1 MATNTKVAVA
11 FLNLKIE
18 TTTGSKKLS
27 EYGIPL
33 YADNPVHV
41 KIMALVDGGLNPN
54 ELRQYLD
61 INYKVNS
68 KTVDS
73 DTIEFGFAPKATE

>member
-1 MATNTKVAVA
+1 MATTPKVAVA

-18 TTTGSKKLS
+18 TTTGAKKLS

-33 YADNPVHV
+33 YGDNPVHV
-41 KIMALVDGGLNPN
+41 KIMSLIDGGLNPN

-73 DTIEFGFAPKATE
+73 DTIEFGFAPKAE